1 MNWISTTDIVEYVLI
16 TGINKVIRSDS
27 RNTIKLLQSHYF
39 QKCLEV
45 VDIIRKIVNLQ
56 FT

>member
-16 TGINKVIRSDS
+16 TGINKVIRSES
-27 RNTIKLLQSHYF
+27 RNTTKLLQSHYF

-45 VDIIRKIVNLQ
+45 VYIIRIIVNLQ